1 MKLIPRDIQ
10 PRATCRAC
18 LLVLLACSFCELP
31 TASATTGGVSQLP
44 TGKFNPT
51 GVTVQVDSRWIDA
64 VGYRPVR
71 VTISAVKPPAKRD
84 RQFRVVLRPF
94 GNKTQVSQI
103 IELHE
108 GTAQATATIL
118 VPQDSNWDSLGID
131 VFEDGRILDEL
142 SIQRFSYGNNL
153 DWNESR
159 PGLLVIDADAHE
171 RDPRAEVLLNAE
183 RHIPDKVQQAFAG
196 RSLPDVRN
204 LVRIFKSVQPN
215 EDRSFV
221 NENSA
226 AVEPQIIL
234 HEINQASK
242 ADLLPFAEL
251 PERWLDLSAFDLI
264 VISQAD
270 LLALGK
276 QHPEKLQAIA
286 DWTRSGRTLIVYGL
300 GDDFL
305 GLAAIEKTLQLAVRP
320 TFESHRYR
328 GWRAPNLKD
337 RGGPM
342 KHYDPDVYNRW
353 GPRSATK
360 LATTTSEPTL
370 NVHEAGEG
378 DRPAESWGFLIRPA
392 GLGHVVAFEGNPFPG
407 SETNWNWLFNS
418 IPGSSWNPMVR
429 TGATM
434 QYRNEDFWNFLIAG
448 IGQAPVF
455 SFVIFISLFV
465 TLIGPVNY
473 YYLQRRQRL
482 YLLLVT
488 VPAGALLV
496 TFGLF
501 MYAVIVDGLGVKSRV
516 RSVTM
521 IDQRAGTG
529 ASVSRQAYYASLAPS
544 QGFGFADDTE
554 VRPYVHKPP
563 RRHSDRKL
571 TRGVVWNEH
580 DQQLKSGFISSR
592 TLSQLLV
599 TKVDKT
605 KAKLRVGPAK
615 GSTLPVTNEL
625 QANLSWLL
633 VLHSDGQYYAG
644 ADIQAGKVA
653 ELANVTRSDAVA
665 ELKKRLRPFEPEFPI
680 GYSEEMHDTP
690 LEWIE
695 GGPYRYREPSP
706 AEQSTSLLERSIAR
720 YGTLYVHPLEPGA
733 YVALADNSPLVPLGV
748 PSRQYGSLHVIEGS
762 Y

>member
-1 MKLIPRDIQ
+1 MHRTFQ
-10 PRATCRAC
+10 PRFSCRVIS
-18 LLVLLACSFCELP
+18 LLLAGCLGATS
-31 TASATTGGVSQLP
+31 ARATTGGVTHLP
-44 TGKFNPT
+44 TGKFNTT

-71 VTISAVKPPAKRD
+71 VKISAVKPPAKRD
-84 RQFRVVLRPF
+84 RQFRVVLRPY
-94 GNKTQVSQI
+94 GNKSQVSQV
-103 IELHE
+103 IELRE

-118 VPQDSNWDSLGID
+118 VPQDSSWDSLGID

-142 SIQRFSYGNNL
+142 SGQRFSYGNNW
-153 DWNESR
+153 DWNESM

-171 RDPRAEVLLNAE
+171 RDPRAEALLHAE
-183 RHIPDKVQQAFAG
+183 RHIPDKVKAAFEG

-204 LVRIFKSVQPN
+204 LVRLFKSDRN

-234 HEINQASK
+234 HEVNRASK
-242 ADLLPFAEL
+242 ADILPPAEL
-251 PERWLDLSAFDLI
+251 PERWLELSAFDLI

-270 LLALGK
+270 LMALGK

-286 DWTRSGRTLIVYGL
+286 DWTRSGRTLLVYETGP
-300 GDDFL
+300 GFA
-305 GLAAIEKTLQLAVRP
+305 GLAAIERQLQLPPRP
-320 TFESHRYR
+320 RADSEPYR
-328 GWRAPNLKD
+328 GWRVPDLNQQGTLKN
-337 RGGPM
+337 
-342 KHYDPDVYNRW
+342 YDLNVYNRY
-353 GPRSATK
+353 GPRPRTKIATS
-360 LATTTSEPTL
+360 LSTAEPTL
-370 NVHEAGEG
+370 DIQEAGA
-378 DRPAESWGFLIRPA
+378 RPEQNWGFLIRPA
-392 GLGHVVAFEGNPFPG
+392 GLGQVVAIEGNPFPG
-407 SETNWNWLFNS
+407 TEQYWNWLFNS
-418 IPGSSWNPMVR
+418 IPGSNWNPMVR

-448 IGQAPVF
+448 IGQAPVL

-473 YYLQRRQRL
+473 YYLQRRHRL

-516 RSVTM
+516 RSMTM

-529 ASVSRQAYYASLAPS
+529 AAVSRQAYYAALAPS
-544 QGFGFADDTE
+544 QGFGFGDDTE
-554 VRPYVHKPP
+554 VRPYIHKPP
-563 RRHSDRKL
+563 RRHSER
-571 TRGVVWNEH
+571 TMMRSVVWNEP

-599 TKVDKT
+599 TKVDQT
-605 KAKLRVGPAK
+605 KARLRVGPAK

-633 VLHSDGQYYAG
+633 VLHSDGKYYSG
-644 ADIQAGKVA
+644 ADIKAGSGA
-653 ELANVTRSDAVA
+653 HLANVTRSAAVD

-680 GYSEEMHDTP
+680 GYSESMHDTP

-695 GGPYRYREPSP
+695 GGPYRFREPSP

-720 YGTLYVHPLEPGA
+720 YGTLYIHPLEPGT
-733 YVALADNSPLVPLGV
+733 YVGLADNSPLVPLGV